1 MLAYPTMLVED
12 DGAVIAIE
20 EATDISEP
28 RMDNCS
34 SLGNSVEGI
43 DSQ

>member
-20 EATDISEP
+20 EATGVSEP

-34 SLGNSVEGI
+34 SLDDPKEDINL
-43 DSQ
+43 Q